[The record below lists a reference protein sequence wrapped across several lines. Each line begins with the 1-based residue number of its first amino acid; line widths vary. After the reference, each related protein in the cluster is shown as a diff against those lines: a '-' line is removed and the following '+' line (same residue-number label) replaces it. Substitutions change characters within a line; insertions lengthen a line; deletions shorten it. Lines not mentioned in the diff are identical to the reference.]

1 MAGKPAATERFV
13 TSLLER
19 GSLPPDDWKAP
30 AAPFAGIIDTF
41 DLADER
47 MEVDDKAVTEKK
59 TEAAL
64 PPTGAPTEPIVVEEE
79 AEPVAGPSNARWV
92 SKAITHHLIKLL

>member
-30 AAPFAGIIDTF
+30 PPAPAAGLNDAFVGVVA
-41 DLADER
+41 ADDN
-47 MEVDDKAVTEKK
+47 MDVKAVNENQTG
-59 TEAAL
+59 AAL

-79 AEPVAGPSNARWV
+79 TEPVAGPSNARYF
-92 SKAITHHLIKLL
+92 SKK

>member
-30 AAPFAGIIDTF
+30 PPAPAAGLNDAFVGA
-41 DLADER
+41 AAAE
-47 MEVDDKAVTEKK
+47 DKMAVNENQTG
-59 TEAAL
+59 AAL

-79 AEPVAGPSNARWV
+79 AEPVAGPSNARYF
-92 SKAITHHLIKLL
+92 SKK

>member
-30 AAPFAGIIDTF
+30 PAAGLNDAFVGAV
-41 DLADER
+41 AA
-47 MEVDDKAVTEKK
+47 DDKMNVKAVNENQTG
-59 TEAAL
+59 AAL

-79 AEPVAGPSNARWV
+79 AEPVAGPSNARYF
-92 SKAITHHLIKLL
+92 SKK